1 MSKKTL
7 MIIGV
12 VVVLALG
19 FFMTQTA
26 NKPAEQPAQEEA
38 KAPEKAAFHIGIV
51 TGTVSQSEDDL
62 RGAELA
68 IREVWRCINRRNDQ
82 ASDLPR
88 QLHV

>member
-26 NKPAEQPAQEEA
+26 NKPAEQPVQEEA
-38 KAPEKAAFHIGIV
+38 KAPEKAAF
-51 TGTVSQSEDDL
+51 TSVSLPVQFLRAKMTFAEQSL
-62 RGAELA
+62 RSRSMAMFQQAE
-68 IREVWRCINRRNDQ
+68 
-82 ASDLPR
+82 
-88 QLHV
+88 

>member
-26 NKPAEQPAQEEA
+26 NKPAEQPVQEEA

-62 RGAELA
+62 RGQTYDP
-68 IREVWRCINRRNDQ
+68 EVWRCFNRRNDQ